1 MEKFKESLRGVK
13 EKVLDY
19 TDRGKLIIKEKNPKV
34 IIVGV
39 IVIIGV
45 IIFLYGNV
53 TSKKSDVVEQ
63 LANSLN
69 KGNERALINLLNDGN
84 DGNHITQGELVPYIR
99 FFQEDKNRVNKLV
112 YALDKGEE
120 LYSTKLKSRNT
131 FWGKKWFVSLK
142 EKDMQISSNF
152 QDSNVYL
159 DENFIGTTNSSGILN
174 IVNKFP
180 GLYNVKVEKK
190 SYNSNLKEEKKIV
203 FMDKEKFDIPLNGV
217 LVTVR
222 SSFQDGIVY
231 INGENSKIKVKD
243 FKDVGPFPTDG
254 TTYLTIKCDTPWG
267 ELNSEKVYIK
277 DHPELKIDLDLKN
290 TPVKDEIDKAV
301 GEFYNS
307 VFYSL
312 NSEDKNGIKNS
323 TSDVKEN
330 VYSILSQKYFLFK
343 NNYDI
348 SDLQIKMENSSIE
361 LNHGVYEANIVV
373 NVSYKIKKKLLGI
386 DIKSESKEKN
396 FFTKMK
402 YENGSW
408 IVYNIQDFSLP
419 GLDEAGTSINK
430 KE

>member
-13 EKVLDY
+13 DKVLDY
-19 TDRGKLIIKEKNPKV
+19 TDREKLIINDKNPKV
-34 IIVGV
+34 IVVGV
-39 IVIIGV
+39 IVVIGL
-45 IIFLYGNV
+45 IIFLYGNA

-69 KGNERALINLLNDGN
+69 KGNERALLNLLNDGYN
-84 DGNHITQGELVPYIR
+84 GNHITQGELVPYIR

-120 LYSTKLKSRNT
+120 LYSTKLESRKT
-131 FWGKKWFVSLK
+131 FWGKKWFISLK

-159 DENFIGTTNSSGILN
+159 DDNFVGTTNSSGILN
-174 IVNKFP
+174 IENKFP

-217 LVTVR
+217 LVTIK

-231 INGENSKIKVKD
+231 INGESSKIKVKD

-301 GEFYNS
+301 GDFYNS

-330 VYSILSQKYFLFK
+330 IYSILSQKYFLFK

-419 GLDEAGTSINK
+419 GLD
-430 KE
+430 